1 MRWLETLA
9 IGIFVYEVTTSA
21 LLVALMT
28 IARQLPLALFGS
40 FIGPFAER
48 FNRKHLLVLGSTV
61 MTISVSCLA
70 VSAYFSF
77 LGNMA
82 HSDPC
87 IYQWDLLD
95 A

>member
-48 FNRKHLLVLGSTV
+48 FNRKHLYAWFHRHDSLSFLPRCV
-61 MTISVSCLA
+61 CLLL
-70 VSAYFSF
+70 F